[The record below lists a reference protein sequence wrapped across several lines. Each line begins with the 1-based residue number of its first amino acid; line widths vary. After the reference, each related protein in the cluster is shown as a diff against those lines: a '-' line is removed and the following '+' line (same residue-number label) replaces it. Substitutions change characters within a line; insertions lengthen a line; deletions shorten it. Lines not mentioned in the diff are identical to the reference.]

1 MSPMVGSKLP
11 PSFAPSSF
19 PSLAAQLS
27 VVPPPVSSAVLP
39 SATAAT
45 ASKPHLLSFAD
56 VLKSNPASSRG
67 RKLVAP
73 TPASATAP
81 LDASPRPFRLLK
93 GRRRTQDSG
102 VVVAQP
108 FTPAPAPVVDSPG
121 PRQSSRRGLTT
132 PASAPRSYADAVKG
146 KGAGT
151 GEGAQPTKRG
161 VSRAIV
167 QPEPVV
173 QPLTAQQETELL
185 QKQIKAQFLKEH
197 AEEAK
202 EKKDFIEKE
211 KEIVEKILEQPERA
225 AEAMS
230 AATPKKPTISE
241 PSMGAI
247 MTGVEEIKEE
257 EKQEKI
263 EVMTQEIEMRQ
274 EMETQKKRRRGAA
287 MSAAELLVS
296 GKETRV
302 DASIPVF
309 QDYTPEQ
316 IRDFILT
323 QFPPDAI
330 SVLDNF
336 GRLSPQDQKEIL
348 DFIILKYK
356 AVTLNT
362 PTDAPGAVD
371 DVYNKLGIK
380 SLPLQGNMF
389 TGIPSATGILS
400 SATALLVCDVDP
412 SVCPPASD
420 WCCCLSRRDGDRD
433 FTEIA
438 ALIKEQG
445 LPFVA
450 ANPDIQDMMARCRQ
464 DDIRVQVSAS
474 AAAASAAASA
484 AAASAAAAA
493 GAGGED
499 PDPGFDDPFPSVI
512 IGDKKIVYSIGP
524 ILDAEP
530 ILGRAL
536 IMVRIHNYKTQD
548 YPNGIYFWVYPSF
561 SEGGANR
568 VFLIIGNG
576 QFMKGP
582 DYTLTTF
589 ILDLLQVHINKYYTK
604 HFVNKQGP
612 GFIPTTLLNQQDVV
626 CFFGGMR
633 HLQSLWVHDLIEGRG
648 VNLRPNPL
656 GPVPASFNRHCYRFG
671 SSLHGPVRVWL
682 KNGIPDVESFTY
694 TDEAAFF
701 ATQFRAENQTYT
713 GQRVYNS
720 FPLSCCLTTIFHK
733 FRDVRKTDVNDFF
746 ALLKRWPD
754 TLFVQGSEVVPGVSP
769 LGCVVAG
776 TPTKIAG
783 MRYNIFIEHLAPLLF
798 VKKFKS
804 LRIVP
809 PISTPETG
817 QQFTMAGRMGR
828 RGLLTKKL
836 TLFGAQDVEETCLM
850 VVDLEPA
857 ADAIRRL
864 QIQRGPSAVIDEHQ
878 QAVIIF
884 GSLPQALQTTIN
896 NISAIFFQ
904 PGLFPL
910 LSAQQ
915 RDKIKLCFKSFLGM
929 RFDSPNADELK
940 RYIIMQGVDLS
951 RDGSGSIAIA
961 KDAMSRVSP
970 LYRLIRTMETGIY
983 RHLIMS
989 SILDEY
995 TQMPSYP
1002 LNIPR
1007 DFNQRLNPIV
1017 SCAFLNSDGQYVEL
1031 PGGLGAG
1038 QLGNC
1043 DFSGI
1048 FEHPLFDPYI
1058 FSATRKS
1065 MAFPPGILERYMQ
1078 DPQRVYPQTAVG
1090 DATIPVKVH
1099 TKMFLLRLVFSTTF
1113 GAIQIVVCVSSTIC
1127 VASPVGGQP
1136 HISFGVDAQFNVVSI
1151 GPINTGQGGSM
1162 STDATILATMCD
1174 YFSLGCMGAA
1184 KKGEYSLTAGYQQ
1197 FFDYFDNFF
1206 RVIMTECVTYVSAYI
1221 SPFNCRTDLVMKHF
1235 CRVFENVGDNHI
1247 CAAIRGMWGWWDYL
1261 QRVQPE
1267 VCVVGGGITDVSIE
1281 TAITSGRRD
1290 MQIVVQALL
1299 DPIMGAEDAQ
1309 AVGEVTGSVTSEQST
1324 PRGQAD
1330 TPRTPRTPRTPM
1342 SSSSVPRSP
1351 SSVSG
1356 SLSSVSGSPSPAARL
1371 FGQFQRDDS
1380 FGSYTSGESY
1390 RPGAGSQSDYS
1401 SSGSS
1406 AAPSMSP
1413 IHQPFF
1419 PGPGIAEGVEQPI
1432 SNGGRGG
1439 TNKKTRKYRTSHR
1452 SKSRSRSKTGGNRN
1466 RNTRKNTQVSK
1477 TKIKTMKIKSKKFPK
1492 RIYLY
1497 STPRTA
1503 QRMAY
1508 KYLGRIKTAKL
1519 YPARNP
1525 AKKYMVFDPKN
1536 NKWVNFGQ
1544 MGYEDYTKHHDKTR
1558 RKNYLTRTKGMLGDW
1573 KSNKYS
1579 ANNLS
1584 RSILWN

>member
-1 MSPMVGSKLP
+1 MSFLDRVATPLSRGLARVASPMFGSKP
-11 PSFAPSSF
+11 PPSF
-19 PSLAAQLS
+19 PSLTAQPSL
-27 VVPPPVSSAVLP
+27 VPPPVSSAAFP
-39 SATAAT
+39 FAT
-45 ASKPHLLSFAD
+45 ASKPPPLSLSFAQVAASKPQPLPLSFEQ
-56 VLKSNPASSRG
+56 VLMSNTASSRG
-67 RKLVAP
+67 RKLVATAP
-73 TPASATAP
+73 VPASATAP
-81 LDASPRPFRLLK
+81 LDAPLRPFRLLK
-93 GRRRTQDSG
+93 GKRRTDDSG
-102 VVVAQP
+102 VVVP
-108 FTPAPAPVVDSPG
+108 KTLTLAPASAIDSSGPR
-121 PRQSSRRGLTT
+121 PRQSSRRAPT
-132 PASAPRSYADAVKG
+132 PASAAVSAAASAAVSAAAPRKG
-146 KGAGT
+146 KGKGEGAGA
-151 GEGAQPTKRG
+151 GAQPTKRG

-167 QPEPVV
+167 QPEHVV
-173 QPLTAQQETELL
+173 QPLTAQQETELS

-211 KEIVEKILEQPERA
+211 KEIVKKILEQPERKP
-225 AEAMS
+225 EAMS
-230 AATPKKPTISE
+230 AATEREPTISE
-241 PSMGAI
+241 KSMGDI
-247 MTGVEEIKEE
+247 ITGLQVIE
-257 EKQEKI
+257 EKDTQKKT
-263 EVMTQEIEMRQ
+263 EVMSQEMEMRQ
-274 EMETQKKRRRGAA
+274 EMEMQGKRRKGAA
-287 MSAAELLVS
+287 ISVAELIES
-296 GKETRV
+296 RKKTHI
-302 DASIPVF
+302 DTSIPVF

-336 GRLSPQDQKEIL
+336 ENLSPHDKNEIL
-348 DFIILKYK
+348 DFIILKFK

-371 DVYNKLGIK
+371 DVYNQLGIK
-380 SLPLQGNMF
+380 SLSLPGNAF
-389 TGIPSATGILS
+389 ASIPPTDGIAS
-400 SATALLVCDVDP
+400 SDRALLVCEVEVDP
-412 SVCPPASD
+412 LRCPPASD
-420 WCCCLSRRDGDRD
+420 WCCCLSSMDTDRD
-433 FTEIA
+433 RNFTEIA

-450 ANPDIQDMMARCRQ
+450 ANPDIQGMMARCRQ

-474 AAAASAAASA
+474 AAAASAAAP
-484 AAASAAAAA
+484 

-612 GFIPTTLLNQQDVV
+612 GFIPTILLNQQDVV

-648 VNLRPNPL
+648 VNLHPNPL
-656 GPVPASFNRHCYRFG
+656 GPVPPGFNRHCYRFD
-671 SSLHGPVRVWL
+671 SSVCGPVKVWL
-682 KNGIPDVESFTY
+682 KAGIPDVESSFNYSSEASFFT
-694 TDEAAFF
+694 
-701 ATQFRAENQTYT
+701 TQFRAENQTYT

-733 FRDVRKTDVNDFF
+733 YRDAHKTDVNDFF
-746 ALLKRWPD
+746 ALFKRWPD

-776 TPTKIAG
+776 TPTNIAG
-783 MRYNIFIEHLAPLLF
+783 LRYNIFIEHLAPLLF

-804 LRIVP
+804 LRLVP

-817 QQFTMAGRMGR
+817 QQFTMVGRMGR
-828 RGLLTKKL
+828 RRFLTKKL
-836 TLFGAQDVEETCLM
+836 TLLGTQDVEETCLM
-850 VVDLEPA
+850 VVDLDPA
-857 ADAIRRL
+857 AAEIRRL
-864 QIQRGPSAVIDEHQ
+864 QNERGPHAVIDELQ
-878 QAVIIF
+878 QAPIIF
-884 GSLPQALQTTIN
+884 RSLPPALQTTII
-896 NISAIFFQ
+896 NISEIFFN

-910 LSAQQ
+910 LSPQQ
-915 RDKIKLCFKSFLGM
+915 HDKIKLCFKSFLGM
-929 RFDSPNADELK
+929 RFDSRSPDELK
-940 RYIIMQGVDLS
+940 RYIIMQGVELA
-951 RDGSGSIAIA
+951 RDGSIAIA

-989 SILDEY
+989 SILNEY
-995 TQMPSYP
+995 THMPSYP
-1002 LNIPR
+1002 LNIPPNF
-1007 DFNQRLNPIV
+1007 DPDLNPQV
-1017 SCAFLNSDGQYVEL
+1017 TCAFLNSDGQYVEL
-1031 PGGLGAG
+1031 PGGFGVG

-1048 FEHPLFDPYI
+1048 FQHPSFNPYI

-1065 MAFPPGILERYMQ
+1065 ATFPPGILEGYMQ
-1078 DPQRVYPQTAVG
+1078 DPQRVYPQTAARH
-1090 DATIPVKVH
+1090 ATIPVKVH
-1099 TKMFLLRLVFSTTF
+1099 TKMFLVRLVFSTSE

-1127 VASPVGGQP
+1127 VASPGGGQAASIP
-1136 HISFGVDAQFNVVSI
+1136 FGVDVQFNVVSI
-1151 GPINTGQGGSM
+1151 GPVDVDAQGSGS
-1162 STDATILATMCD
+1162 THATILATMCD

-1235 CRVFENVGDNHI
+1235 GRVFENVGDNPI
-1247 CAAIRGMWGWWDYL
+1247 SDAIRGMWGWLGYL

-1299 DPIMGAEDAQ
+1299 DPIMGVEDTQ
-1309 AVGEVTGSVTSEQST
+1309 AVGDFTGDVRSEIGS
-1324 PRGQAD
+1324 A
-1330 TPRTPRTPRTPM
+1330 
-1342 SSSSVPRSP
+1342 SSSERS
-1351 SSVSG
+1351 
-1356 SLSSVSGSPSPAARL
+1356 
-1371 FGQFQRDDS
+1371 
-1380 FGSYTSGESY
+1380 E
-1390 RPGAGSQSDYS
+1390 
-1401 SSGSS
+1401 SGSS
-1406 AAPSMSP
+1406 AASSLGRGELFARVLGDGSFQDTFGDEDSWRESAGSRGSTSSASSAEPSLQAM
-1413 IHQPFF
+1413 
-1419 PGPGIAEGVEQPI
+1419 GVEAH
-1432 SNGGRGG
+1432 GG
-1439 TNKKTRKYRTSHR
+1439 TNKKTRKYRTNRR
-1452 SKSRSRSKTGGNRN
+1452 SKSKLKPKSKTGSANRN
-1466 RNTRKNTQVSK
+1466 RKRRIRIHTRKNTQVSK

-1584 RSILWN
+1584 RSILW